1 MDPVWAGITEKR
13 PFLRWAKK
21 CLFGQKCFL
30 TPKSTQHFLRDWYLF
45 WKRPSLS
52 LALHVFFN
60 ILSNILWCSF
70 LKSNPLT
77 QATIQ
82 CVLSRFQMFPE
93 AKLNDKWNG
102 IEEGK
107 VELGRRDK
115 LNSPPPSPSLSAS
128 LPPCLNHHHLYN
140 LSQINY
146 ILSHL
151 LQTFLVLKILILLAV
166 VSLKIILT
174 DWEGVISNCGKT
186 QKWCI
191 CWVRMLNGEV

>member
-1 MDPVWAGITEKR
+1 M
-13 PFLRWAKK
+13 
-21 CLFGQKCFL
+21 
-30 TPKSTQHFLRDWYLF
+30 PKIANNSKYIIG
-45 WKRPSLS
+45 PSLPLTLQPATCFS
-52 LALHVFFN
+52 TY
-60 ILSNILWCSF
+60 F
-70 LKSNPLT
+70 LQSYWIRRAKQWLGRNRFRQSATKRTHLENLMLFSQNNPLT
-77 QATIQ
+77 QATSQ
-82 CVLSRFQMFPE
+82 CVLPRCQMFPE

-115 LNSPPPSPSLSAS
+115 LNSPPPSPSLSGS

-151 LQTFLVLKILILLAV
+151 FQTFLVLKNLILLAV
-166 VSLKIILT
+166 VSMKIILT
-174 DWEGVISNCGKT
+174 DWEGVISNCGKN

-191 CWVRMLNGEV
+191 CWGSMSNSEV